1 MTKVKWPIYEIKVPD
16 SAVCDWLEELVKQYP
31 GELVFTYAGDD
42 TTLHFVRED
51 DAIAF
56 RLKFGL

>member
-1 MTKVKWPIYEIKVPD
+1 MTNVKWPRGSIVDDFE
-16 SAVCDWLEELVKQYP
+16 VCDWLEALVNLFP
-31 GELVFTYAGDD
+31 ESFTFDFDGQEIIS
-42 TTLHFVRED
+42 FVRED